1 MKPILDIDRCL
12 TVAAYS
18 AFIAMR
24 RYLEKNPDSTP
35 DQAIQIIRT
44 TNSDDADLDY
54 VGGQQI
60 YSHMNDLLIADTIQK
75 NMRLIITEI
84 ICTLKPW
91 WIRSIPYGREKLRV
105 TLNKNQVQCFM
116 VAGLFEAVPD
126 TECISWWDEMA
137 ALVRGT
143 AETERMIQ
151 AREAEL
157 LSLEHEI
164 DRLRKLGINRKP
176 SWISPENNTL
186 GYDIHS
192 YDKGPNGIVNRL
204 IEVKRTASDKIFI
217 TRNEWNNA
225 LSTPKNYLFHIWYM
239 PDRKLVE
246 CSVEGMGVN
255 IPRDQGAGVWQSV
268 RVNL

>member
-1 MKPILDIDRCL
+1 MKPILNIDRCL

-24 RYLEKNPDSTP
+24 RYMEKNPDSTP
-35 DQAIQIIRT
+35 DQAVRIIRA
-44 TNSDDADLDY
+44 TNSDNADLDY

-60 YSHMNDLLIADTIQK
+60 YSHMNDLLIEDTAQK
-75 NMRLIITEI
+75 NMRLIITET

-91 WIRSIPYGREKLRV
+91 WLRSIPYGREKLKAA
-105 TLNKNQVQCFM
+105 LNKNQIQCFM

-143 AETERMIQ
+143 VETERMNQ

-157 LSLEHEI
+157 LSLKHEK
-164 DRLRKLGINRKP
+164 DRLKKLGINREP

-225 LSTPKNYLFHIWYM
+225 LSASQHYLFHIWRM
-239 PDRKLVE
+239 PDCKLIE
-246 CSVEGMGVN
+246 CSVESMEIN
-255 IPRDQGAGVWQSV
+255 IPIDQGAGVWQNV
-268 RVNL
+268 LVNL